1 MLIDSSVARSF
12 AVVGW
17 TSQLV
22 TLCGGRIQVADGVH
36 SEDPDERSELRGIRD
51 ALMRQADKA
60 GLGSGLSSKALAAA
74 HGLDE
79 LLTLPPSKLAVLP
92 LEGADL
98 ELAVRLQSR
107 EADDRKWRYS
117 LGARARRLDAGEAAT
132 IAIAHHR
139 GLPFASDDE
148 DALIVWSALTN
159 TAGLRTRD
167 LLRQAA
173 RRGCSCDEGEAR
185 LVYHQLQTD
194 DLHNLGGP
202 PW

>member
-22 TLCGGRIQVADGVH
+22 AVCGGRVQVAYGVH
-36 SEDPDERSELRGIRD
+36 SEDTGERSELRGIRD
-51 ALMRQADKA
+51 ALMRQANKA

-79 LLTLPPSKLAVLP
+79 LLSLPRSQLAVLP
-92 LEGADL
+92 LEAADL
-98 ELAVRLQSR
+98 QLAVRLQSR
-107 EADDRKWRYS
+107 EPDDQRWRHS
-117 LGARARRLDAGEAAT
+117 LGARARRLDAGEAAS

-139 GLPFASDDE
+139 GMRFASDDE
-148 DALIVWSALTN
+148 DALTLWRALTDSP
-159 TAGLRTRD
+159 GLRTRD

-173 RRGCSCDEGEAR
+173 ADCICDGSEAK
-185 LVYHQLQTD
+185 LVYRQLQTD

>member
-22 TLCGGRIQVADGVH
+22 AVCGGCIQLAYGVH
-36 SEDPDERSELRGIRD
+36 SADPAEHSELRGIRD
-51 ALMRQADKA
+51 ALMRQANKA
-60 GLGSGLSSKALAAA
+60 GLGSGQSSKALAAA

-79 LLTLPPSKLAVLP
+79 LLSLPPSKLAVLA
-92 LEGADL
+92 LEDADL
-98 ELAVRLQSR
+98 RLAVRLQSR
-107 EADDRKWRYS
+107 EADDRQWRNS
-117 LGARARRLDAGEAAT
+117 LGARARRLDAGEAAS
-132 IAIAHHR
+132 IAIAYHR
-139 GLPFASDDE
+139 GLAFASDDE
-148 DALIVWSALTN
+148 DALVLWRALTSSS
-159 TAGLRTRD
+159 GLRTRD
-167 LLRQAA
+167 LMHRAA
-173 RRGCSCDEGEAR
+173 ADSVCDEAEAR